1 MLHLFKR
8 IRRKLLVE
16 KRLSNYI
23 FYAIGEVLLVVIG
36 ILLAI
41 QFSNLNLKKT
51 EIEKEIWYLDNIAN
65 DMFNQ
70 KDGLLNLKDYY
81 TETLGIAKDL
91 LLDFKENMSYSK
103 IDSLS
108 FKLNQLMGSDT
119 YPNIDNTY
127 RELLSSGQVSL
138 IENDSLVLNII
149 DFYLFTDEL
158 ENIYKVNQS
167 QVFYGEVY
175 STLNKY
181 SEIDISHFVEEENLL
196 FEDKEAQKYILSE
209 LEKPDNRLAL
219 TNAIKTKILVIS
231 DYLLNVN
238 ESLNLVDKMI
248 NEIDDEI
255 ELLKE

>member
-181 SEIDISHFVEEENLL
+181 SEVDISHFVEEENLL
-196 FEDKEAQKYILSE
+196 FQDKEAQKHILSE
-209 LEKPDNRLAL
+209 LEKPNNRLAL

>member
-181 SEIDISHFVEEENLL
+181 SEVDISHFVEEENLL
-196 FEDKEAQKYILSE
+196 FQDKEAQKHILSE
-209 LEKPDNRLAL
+209 LEKPNNRLAL

-231 DYLLNVN
+231 DYLLSVN

>member
-81 TETLGIAKDL
+81 TETLGTAKDL

-108 FKLNQLMGSDT
+108 FKINQLMGSDT

-181 SEIDISHFVEEENLL
+181 SEVDISHFVEEENLL

-209 LEKPDNRLAL
+209 LEKPKNRLAL
-219 TNAIKTKILVIS
+219 TNAIKTKILVVS

-238 ESLNLVDKMI
+238 ESLSLVDKMI

>member
-70 KDGLLNLKDYY
+70 KDGLLNLKDDY
-81 TETLGIAKDL
+81 TETLDIAKDL
-91 LLDFKENMSYSK
+91 LLDFKKNMSYSK

-181 SEIDISHFVEEENLL
+181 SEVDISHFVEEENLL
-196 FEDKEAQKYILSE
+196 FQDKEAQKHILSE
-209 LEKPDNRLAL
+209 LEKPNNRLAL

>member
-181 SEIDISHFVEEENLL
+181 SEVDISHFVEEENLL

-209 LEKPDNRLAL
+209 LEKPDNRIAL

>member
-41 QFSNLNLKKT
+41 QFSNLNLKKA

-91 LLDFKENMSYSK
+91 LLDFKKNMSYSK

-181 SEIDISHFVEEENLL
+181 SEVDISHFVEEENLL

-209 LEKPDNRLAL
+209 LEKPNNRLAL

>member
-181 SEIDISHFVEEENLL
+181 SEVDISHFVEEENLL
-196 FEDKEAQKYILSE
+196 FQDKEAQKYILSE
-209 LEKPDNRLAL
+209 LEKPNNRLAL

-238 ESLNLVDKMI
+238 ESLSLVDKMI